1 MSLTGFGVLQVEPTD
16 QCNLRCRMCAP
27 HFEGWEQIHAVP
39 KGYLSIPLWE
49 RIVQQFVE
57 DKVIFDHIIFQWLG
71 DPLLHPQIVDILR
84 IAVQKLSSQVNYF
97 RMDTNAIL
105 LTAERTAQICELAR
119 SLSIPILLVFTIDAH
134 TPLVYKMVKGTNSLL
149 LVRRNIVQLLKRRF
163 ALGADCHLNVQIQF
177 VVQEGNSHE
186 SRSFLQ
192 YWKDVF
198 SDFGGHWHDEL
209 MFKRLSVGGGTM
221 GQAKADSLY
230 EKSIAQAE
238 IKSEKYDNLHVLC
251 WNKRPWQ
258 EDDAH
263 HGGRDACPGPWMT
276 PVIRHDGTLI
286 VCCSD
291 LRGELQLGSLK
302 NTSFSGLWLG
312 EKAQKIR
319 DQHRKKI
326 FEGVCKSCGGIN
338 WYDLTP
344 DRIQMLD
351 RHATKFSKQ

>member
-57 DKVIFDHIIFQWLG
+57 DEVIFDHIIFQWLG

-134 TPLVYKMVKGTNSLL
+134 TPLVYKTVKGTNSLL

-192 YWKDVF
+192 YWKEVF
-198 SDFGGHWHDEL
+198 SDFGGQWHDEL

-230 EKSIAQAE
+230 EKSIAQA
-238 IKSEKYDNLHVLC
+238 
-251 WNKRPWQ
+251 
-258 EDDAH
+258 
-263 HGGRDACPGPWMT
+263 
-276 PVIRHDGTLI
+276 
-286 VCCSD
+286 
-291 LRGELQLGSLK
+291 
-302 NTSFSGLWLG
+302 
-312 EKAQKIR
+312 
-319 DQHRKKI
+319 
-326 FEGVCKSCGGIN
+326 
-338 WYDLTP
+338 
-344 DRIQMLD
+344 
-351 RHATKFSKQ
+351 